1 MSLVLEAALSESS
14 RIPRSARQ
22 ILSYF
27 VRNPS
32 AADSCEGIA
41 RWRLLEEAIHRN
53 VAETEESLRW
63 LVKEGYLIE
72 MTPAHS
78 SRLFRLNPARKS
90 EAESVLNTAAQPDVS
105 NNN

>member
-1 MSLVLEAALSESS
+1 
-14 RIPRSARQ
+14 
-22 ILSYF
+22 
-27 VRNPS
+27 
-32 AADSCEGIA
+32 
-41 RWRLLEEAIHRN
+41 
-53 VAETEESLRW
+53 
-63 LVKEGYLIE
+63 VKEGYLIE